1 MDEASDGTDVG
12 LGVKA
17 RAGPRGPCARATRA
31 SDLPAARP
39 WVECR
44 LPAKG
49 SLSQGGAG
57 HGPSWPG
64 GEAEGGKAGGRA
76 GGWCGAGR
84 GGPRRRRGSGTAL
97 GGSGAAVDPDRVL
110 ARRPRAPEV
119 WGRDR
124 RFRRRQRTEE
134 EETQIRSTPRSL
146 PAWIFLAESP
156 ISQGRKL
163 RPRVA
168 AWPVACPQWGVQHGL
183 DPHSDPEACLPKPL
197 WACFPPPPPHLL
209 HGRLFRH
216 S

>member
-1 MDEASDGTDVG
+1 MLVPGGRVLEPHAPRTFPPLAPGSSADYPPRARFLRGEPGTVPAG
-12 LGVKA
+12 LGA
-17 RAGPRGPCARATRA
+17 RQR
-31 SDLPAARP
+31 AARLVGEP
-39 WVECR
+39 
-44 LPAKG
+44 
-49 SLSQGGAG
+49 GAG
-57 HGPSWPG
+57 V
-64 GEAEGGKAGGRA
+64 
-76 GGWCGAGR
+76 GR
-84 GGPRRRRGSGTAL
+84 GEGPRRRRESGTAL
-97 GGSGAAVDPDRVL
+97 GGSGAAVDPDRVW

-197 WACFPPPPPHLL
+197 WACFPPPPPHLR

>member
-1 MDEASDGTDVG
+1 MCSSHTRLGPSHRSPLGRVPTTRQG
-12 LGVKA
+12 LAFSGGSRA
-17 RAGPRGPCARATRA
+17 RSQLAWGRGRGRQGWWESRGPV
-31 SDLPAARP
+31 
-39 WVECR
+39 W
-44 LPAKG
+44 
-49 SLSQGGAG
+49 
-57 HGPSWPG
+57 
-64 GEAEGGKAGGRA
+64 GR
-76 GGWCGAGR
+76 G
-84 GGPRRRRGSGTAL
+84 GGPRRRRESGTAL
-97 GGSGAAVDPDRVL
+97 GGSGAAVDPDRVW

-197 WACFPPPPPHLL
+197 WACFPPPPPHLR